1 MNNAAH
7 NSKMRKVTV
16 WTAVAF
22 ALLWVIGSR
31 ALAQDDVPHKAVRQ
45 NSIPIIEEIP
55 KVKRSPDLI
64 FLEKAD
70 KLYREEG
77 KDYIVLVGDVHFSKG
92 GMQMYADSA
101 HYYEQAQSFDAFGN
115 VRMEQ
120 GDTLF
125 IRGDELNYDG
135 QWQIADLFCYDGRQ
149 VSLKN
154 REVELRTEIF
164 TYDLV
169 EDLGYYMVGGTL
181 SDGKNKLESI
191 EGEYSPTTKE
201 SNFYK
206 NVRLESI
213 RPNDRLTLENN
224 ALYYNTATHLA
235 LFNVPTII
243 TSKDG
248 IIESSEG
255 AYNTDTNLAEL
266 YRHSI
271 VRSNRK
277 TTLEGDTL
285 FYDRNRGIGQAWG
298 NMVLVDSTQ
307 QSELYGKYGF
317 YNERTDSAFVSGRAL
332 AKEYSKGDTIYI
344 HGGYLT
350 SVRKI
355 NEHRR
360 VIAVDTVWTEVV
372 AETPSLDIA
381 QLSDSTATDSLPTLH
396 PLENGLAAETQIE
409 NIEVSN
415 IENEL
420 ETALVPEVD
429 SLTATDIPQLPSRTF
444 SLMEHTEQY
453 VDTTHVI
460 TAWPRVRIFRDDVQ
474 GLCDSLVFTQA
485 DSVIHMHYHPIV
497 WSDDRQIF
505 GNTIELYVND
515 STVERAVLPDF
526 GFMAQHIEDQFYN
539 QLTGKSM
546 KAWFDD
552 GELTRTL
559 IEGSVEGIMF
569 PEENDSTINKLVNFK
584 TANLDGYFVNQNL
597 KRMKMWAQTNGEA
610 IPLYLAKYTD
620 LHLPQFKWYEEMRP
634 KSPDDV
640 FVIPEEMEQLMADHP
655 LEAPIPIPP
664 APDVEG
670 MAPDEVYD
678 E

>member
-1 MNNAAH
+1 MASAAQ
-7 NSKMRKVTV
+7 NTTMRKVTV

-22 ALLWVIGSR
+22 ALLLVIGSH
-31 ALAQDDVPHKAVRQ
+31 AAGQDDVPHKAVRQ
-45 NSIPIIEEIP
+45 NNIDIVEEIP
-55 KVKRSPDLI
+55 KVKRSPNLV

-77 KDYIVLVGDVHFSKG
+77 HNYIVLVGDVHFSKG

-101 HYYEQAQSFDAFGN
+101 HYYEQEQSFDAFGN

-125 IRGDELNYDG
+125 IRGDELNYNG
-135 QWQIADLFCYDGRQ
+135 PWQIADLFCYDGRE
-149 VSLKN
+149 VSLRN
-154 REVELRTEIF
+154 RNVELRTEIF
-164 TYDLV
+164 TYDL
-169 EDLGYYMVGGTL
+169 EEELGYYLVGGTL
-181 SDGKNKLESI
+181 FDGKNRLESKK
-191 EGEYSPTTKE
+191 GEYSPSSKE
-201 SNFYK
+201 AIVEE
-206 NVRLESI
+206 NVRLKSY
-213 RPNDRLTLENN
+213 RPNDTLTLENDY
-224 ALYYNTATHLA
+224 LYYNTVTHLA
-235 LFNVPTII
+235 LFTVPTVI

-248 IIESSEG
+248 WIESTRG
-255 AYNTDTNLAEL
+255 VYDTETKQAKLFD
-266 YRHSI
+266 HSI
-271 VRSNRK
+271 VRTKRK

-285 FYDRNRGIGQAWG
+285 FYDQHKNYGEAWG

-307 QSELYGKYGF
+307 QSELYGKYG
-317 YNERTDSAFVSGRAL
+317 YYSERADSAFVTGRAL

-344 HGGYLT
+344 HGRYLT

-355 NEHRR
+355 NNLER

-372 AETPSLDIA
+372 PEVPATLTNLTDSTFTDSIPTLATPSIQFA
-381 QLSDSTATDSLPTLH
+381 ENTDSLTTS
-396 PLENGLAAETQIE
+396 A
-409 NIEVSN
+409 
-415 IENEL
+415 
-420 ETALVPEVD
+420 D
-429 SLTATDIPQLPSRTF
+429 SLALAPILPQPTRTF
-444 SLMEHTEQY
+444 SLVNRTEQY

-497 WSDDRQIF
+497 WSEERQIF
-505 GNTIELYVND
+505 GNIIDLYVND

-546 KAWFDD
+546 KAWFND

-584 TANLDGYFVNQNL
+584 TANLDGYFENQNM

-634 KSPDDV
+634 TKPEDV
-640 FVIPEEMEQLMADHP
+640 LDIPKEMEQLMADHP
-655 LEAPIPIPP
+655 LGEPIPIPP
-664 APDVEG
+664 APEVELL
-670 MAPDEVYD
+670 APDEIF
-678 E
+678 EQ